1 MTDVKTL
8 ADNADVIVNGYA
20 FKSEKEHVFVVNLNH
35 PELTTVLD
43 LNGRMRE
50 TTMADI
56 EVGIVERMY
65 LQNRDFF
72 EA

>member
-8 ADNADVIVNGYA
+8 ADNADIIVNGYA
-20 FKSEKEHVFVVNLNH
+20 FKVEKEHVFVVNLNQ
-35 PELTTVLD
+35 PDLSAILD
-43 LNGRMRE
+43 LDGKMRE

-65 LQNRDFF
+65 LQNKGFF